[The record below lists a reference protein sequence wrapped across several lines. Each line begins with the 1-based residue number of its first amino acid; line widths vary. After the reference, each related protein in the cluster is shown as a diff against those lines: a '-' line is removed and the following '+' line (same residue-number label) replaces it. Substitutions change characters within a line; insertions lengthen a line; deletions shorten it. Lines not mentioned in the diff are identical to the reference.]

1 MNYDS
6 KMLIALGVSS
16 LIATAATADITGFVY
31 QDVKQVSAADFAGQP
46 DFDGTVIDLWME
58 FDDSADILLNTF
70 NFNDV
75 NLGMTYWQSYPGAG
89 WTPNNLGIPFETDAL
104 KFADSYVSI
113 GDDNGGVQVASNGTG
128 LDPNFGGNTAAGPGA
143 NAGWYNSDPGNP
155 IGAVVATSHTET
167 GLGVFIGRFS
177 MNGGSFDMA
186 GGTGDATWNQGLG
199 TDGAQGSFEIVPVP
213 APGALA
219 LIGMAGLAGRRRRR
233 N

>member
-31 QDVKQVSAADFAGQP
+31 QDVKQVSAADFSGQP

-70 NFNDV
+70 NFNDI
-75 NLGMTYWQSYPGAG
+75 NLGMTYWQSFTGTG
-89 WTPNNLGIPFETDAL
+89 WLPNNLGGPFETDAL
-104 KFADSYVSI
+104 LYADSYVSI
-113 GDDNGGVQVASNGTG
+113 GGYNGGGEPASDGTG
-128 LDPNFGGNTAAGPGA
+128 LDPNFGGNGAAGPGE

-177 MNGGSFDMA
+177 MNGGSFSME

-199 TDGAQGSFEIVPVP
+199 TDGDQDSFVIVP

>member
-1 MNYDS
+1 MNYDC
-6 KMLIALGVSS
+6 KMLIALGAST
-16 LIATAATADITGFVY
+16 LIATAATADMTGFAY
-31 QDVKQVSAADFAGQP
+31 QTVSQVSAADFAGQP
-46 DFDGTVIDLWME
+46 DFNGTVIDVWLE
-58 FDDSADILLNTF
+58 FDYSEDILLNIF

-75 NLGMTYWQSYPGAG
+75 NLGMTYWQSYTGTG
-89 WTPNNLGIPFETDAL
+89 WLPNNLGGPFETDAL
-104 KFADSYVSI
+104 LYADSYVSI
-113 GDDNGGVQVASNGTG
+113 GGYNGGDQPASDGTG
-128 LDPNFGGNTAAGPGA
+128 LDPNFGGNNAAGPGE

-155 IGAVVATSHTET
+155 IGQMVYPAPTST

-177 MNGGSFDMA
+177 MNGGSFSMV

-199 TDGAQGSFEIVPVP
+199 TDGAQGSFVIVP